1 MINMWYDIIKQE
13 ENYYIQLA
21 AYGDEINVAI
31 SNYSMGLTDTLDL
44 LEITRSRDGKRKSKK
59 AFKKLVKA
67 IFMKIYSEI
76 FNDMNMNGVI
86 EKQKFYDIVNSRLD
100 RIYITKEQ
108 VDPRTN
114 KIFTKRIELNK
125 FIKIGHAKE
134 SYEIYYKYSRRKLP
148 VPMRDL
154 VQEGYIESV
163 SAKSLAEN
171 QEPFGPKPSEQT
183 MQRRASGLYIPFE
196 RKADNSFIKRR
207 DVPPIR
213 YLSQLAPFM
222 QKTQLPRGELVGRLP
237 DRSRPRI

>member
-1 MINMWYDIIKQE
+1 MWYDIIKQE
-13 ENYYIQLA
+13 ENYYIPLA

-76 FNDMNMNGVI
+76 FNDMIMNGVI

-196 RKADNSFIKRR
+196 RRADNSFIKRR
-207 DVPPIR
+207 DIPRNR
-213 YLSQLAPFM
+213 YLKDLAPFM
-222 QKTQLPRGELVGRLP
+222 QKSPLPRN
-237 DRSRPRI
+237 RSKPRI